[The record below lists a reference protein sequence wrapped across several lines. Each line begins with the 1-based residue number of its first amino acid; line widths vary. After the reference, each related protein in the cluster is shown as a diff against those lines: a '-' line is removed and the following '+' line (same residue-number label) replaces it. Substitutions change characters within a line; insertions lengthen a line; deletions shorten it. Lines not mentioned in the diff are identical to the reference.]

1 MYEHRTADDL
11 GAAAP
16 VQEKL
21 GLTAVVGDCAM
32 AVAETTQTSR
42 DIAVATG
49 LAILALCVQGK
60 FRIKG
65 KPNWQEPLN
74 LYTLVV
80 APPAERK
87 SAAMALMSTP
97 VKEFGNPEN

>member
-1 MYEHRTADDL
+1 MI
-11 GAAAP
+11 
-16 VQEKL
+16 
-21 GLTAVVGDCAM
+21 VGDYAM

-42 DIAVATG
+42 DMAAAAG

-60 FRIKG
+60 FRIEG
-65 KPNWQEPLN
+65 KPNWQEPLS

-87 SAAMALMSTP
+87 SAAMALRTWH
-97 VKEFGNPEN
+97 KALGEGIIN